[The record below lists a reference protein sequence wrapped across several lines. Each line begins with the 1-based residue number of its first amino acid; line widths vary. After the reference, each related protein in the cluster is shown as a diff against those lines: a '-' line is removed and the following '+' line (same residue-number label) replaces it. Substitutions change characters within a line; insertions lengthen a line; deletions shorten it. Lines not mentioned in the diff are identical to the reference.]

1 MRVQIVLQRVA
12 LDKIQQYFRN
22 WIWCILS
29 LQWRHNECD
38 GFANHRHLHC
48 LLNRL
53 FRHRSKKISKL
64 HVTGLCGEFT
74 GHPAQMASYAEDV
87 SIWWRHHANCVMYN
101 EHCQE
106 DNGYALQS
114 DSNWMA
120 NQTKCSHE
128 VLISKLRNK
137 FHRDWLSITCAL
149 NCFEG
154 NRFASY
160 IFIGCL
166 IKYITDHR
174 VSKFLD
180 KNQNISKHAE

>member
-137 FHRDWLSITCAL
+137 FHRDWLSITCVRKRWRATAW
-149 NCFEG
+149 CG
-154 NRFASY
+154 
-160 IFIGCL
+160 
-166 IKYITDHR
+166 K
-174 VSKFLD
+174 SKFA
-180 KNQNISKHAE
+180 ISSGWLKTGSVSHPDDIITLP